1 MAKQSSP
8 LYLEMMMKKVVK
20 EKKWEDVD
28 NLLEL
33 LNLHHLERPKPFTH
47 GKKCSNC
54 EHRMHCKTI
63 RCPLCHTDM
72 RKRKRQGSE
81 ENKIQINEN
90 TIENENENETDQEE
104 GVLIDKNSNDN
115 HYDMFASYTD
125 LEKYFLFPVLV
136 IVWVFLKLYYFHRQT
151 TVKTIRCFIIQL
163 WAQSERFGLVEPLL
177 QPLRNCR

>member
-72 RKRKRQGSE
+72 RKRKRQGE
-81 ENKIQINEN
+81 ENKI
-90 TIENENENETDQEE
+90 EE
-104 GVLIDKNSNDN
+104 GKDDENVNECTGCAQDLTGKEYHTLPCGHKFCTICIKMWLERGIRFCPVHSNDDVV
-115 HYDMFASYTD
+115 YIPEDI
-125 LEKYFLFPVLV
+125 VLKC
-136 IVWVFLKLYYFHRQT
+136 LK
-151 TVKTIRCFIIQL
+151 K
-163 WAQSERFGLVEPLL
+163 E
-177 QPLRNCR
+177 